1 MPSSPAENREVPHD
15 IDPRI
20 SEAAK
25 ASPEKSVEALK
36 TMLETK
42 NYRMNAYASPD
53 DARSREQF
61 DTEREIINRR
71 LNLIASMA
79 A

>member
-25 ASPEKSVEALK
+25 ASPEKSVETLK
-36 TMLETK
+36 TMLQTK

-61 DTEREIINRR
+61 DVEKDIINRR